1 MSRLHV
7 QIDGSAGKKIGGM
20 KLEELPVL
28 DALMLSGTSHAC
40 CPVQTRVVRE
50 GDSGI
55 ASAWNMKDQ
64 RSNKIGE
71 VVDGPESRCQDTR
84 FASSWSNSTSYGQ
97 DSEIFSLPPQLS
109 SRASDF

>member
-1 MSRLHV
+1 
-7 QIDGSAGKKIGGM
+7 M

-71 VVDGPESRCQDTR
+71 VVDGPESRWCG
-84 FASSWSNSTSYGQ
+84 S
-97 DSEIFSLPPQLS
+97 
-109 SRASDF
+109 